1 MKPGLLALVIAIFAC
16 PVIAQQAFSL
26 KDVYAQGPVPVS
38 EARDIMERA
47 VEAVES
53 QYLPYYAGIQTAK
66 PKLSLILNEEPLV
79 AIVKAEVPDRT
90 EESAVFYW
98 SSASELEA
106 LLPAVVFSL
115 WARLAGL
122 ADNWMEEPPLPSFEM
137 SLTSTSALL
146 GTDLGI
152 PQNMASLAPAPGGGI
167 FAAGMGYAVELDSRL
182 SPRAVHKPD
191 PKNAYVFL
199 YQIASSRSGNLYA
212 LASTGESWLL
222 KRGSLGFERGPTI
235 QPLPMGIG
243 AASDGGIVY
252 MDSTTMNFMKVDGR
266 RRSSL
271 PMQGT
276 KPLSSAPFD
285 IDDDGRFWMYDYVS
299 GMVKSFEADGTLV
312 GALRILPGP
321 GDTMTPLRLH
331 VRNSEIILS
340 GATGISAW
348 NRHGLPLW
356 TLPAPSPQADPS
368 RMANLMSS
376 TVDGDGALYL
386 LLSTDL
392 TISRYDDQRSI
403 MKTAGTQGPEQAE
416 AIRRMIELNKIVLA
430 SPDDEDAYADRADQ
444 AQVLESATMELSLRT
459 VMKEAFPGNLKN
471 TERLEGLRREIA
483 RVAVLAEAERVKI
496 PLARYGAETARAD
509 FQKAMRGFEVYLAEN
524 PDDQEAMDAMIS
536 LGDAFRAR
544 ENGAFPQRRQPLKLE
559 ASIQPLFPAFMERYR
574 TVPAGIIRITNPGP
588 LPVSS
593 LRVDLMIKDFMDYP
607 VRIEHEGLLEPGTSV
622 ELPALFILNRTVLDL
637 REEVSVMVSMSAS
650 ASANPDTGSSSG
662 PEASPDRTK
671 PDGSATADGNA
682 TAGISILAR
691 TALSWEDSAALAAFV
706 TPNDD
711 SIVDFT
717 HAALARP
724 APLLFGKSFS
734 RTFAIVNALGARG
747 LVYVEDPRT
756 PFSAVGGTDTLDTVR
771 FPRATLTSGA
781 GDCDDSSA
789 LLASCLE
796 AAGVPSAI
804 LTTPGHVLVA
814 FRADAP
820 PDGPGRYDAPDFGII
835 EHDGEYWIPLESTV
849 LSKGFAE
856 VWKAGWREIQRAGT
870 SLELIPLAQ
879 ARLSYPALPL
889 PGTPA
894 GPVLPS
900 AEALAQLAQKS
911 LDSMTPVWLAPFE
924 AAVRDAKPGRPKAA
938 ACNDLGVRLAQLGK
952 YQEAVKAIHSAI
964 SADPGFPA
972 PRANLVSVLLAS
984 GQDAD
989 ARKALADGL
998 AALPDSPA
1006 IKRIAQRLNAST
1018 PLSANPSHT
1027 ETSTTGAEPTSI
1039 GIAPTGSDSGARA
1052 SNAVA
1057 LPDFVWGDD

>member
-1 MKPGLLALVIAIFAC
+1 MKPGLIALVIALAVY
-16 PVIAQQAFSL
+16 PVQAQQAFSL
-26 KDVYAQGPVPVS
+26 QDVYAQGPVTVS
-38 EARDIMERA
+38 EARNMIKQA
-47 VEAVES
+47 IGTVES
-53 QYLPYYAGIQTAK
+53 QYLPFYTGIRAPK
-66 PKLSLILNEEPLV
+66 PKLSLILSEQPLV
-79 AIVKAEVPDRT
+79 AIVKAEVPGRA

-98 SSASELEA
+98 SNASELEA

-122 ADNWMEEPPLPSFEM
+122 ADSWTEEPPLPSFEM
-137 SLTSTSALL
+137 SLTSTAALL

-152 PQNMASLAPAPGGGI
+152 PQSMASLAPAPGGGV

-182 SPRAVHKPD
+182 SPRTVHRPD
-191 PKNAYVFL
+191 PKNPYVFL

-212 LASTGESWLL
+212 LTSTGESWIL
-222 KRGSLGFERGPTI
+222 KRGGQGFERGPTI

-243 AASDGGIVY
+243 AAAEGGMVY
-252 MDSTTMNFMKVDGR
+252 MDSTTKDFMKVDGR
-266 RRSSL
+266 RRSTL

-299 GMVKSFEADGTLV
+299 SMVKSFEADGTLA

-321 GDTMTPLRLH
+321 GDAITPLRLH

-340 GATGISAW
+340 GSMGISAW

-356 TLPAPSPQADPS
+356 TIPTVAPQADPS

-392 TISRYDDQRSI
+392 TISRYDDPRSI
-403 MKTAGTQGPEQAE
+403 TKTAGTKGQDEE
-416 AIRRMIELNKIVLA
+416 TAIRRMIGMNRLVRD
-430 SPDDEDAYADRADQ
+430 SPDDEAAYADRAEQ
-444 AQVLESATMELSLRT
+444 AQAMQSVAMELSLRT
-459 VMKEAFPGNLKN
+459 VMMEAFPGNRN
-471 TERLEGLRREIA
+471 NNERLDSLRRQIA

-509 FQKAMRGFEVYLAEN
+509 FQKAMRGFEVYLADN
-524 PDDQEAMDAMIS
+524 PDDQDAMNAMIS

-544 ENGAFPQRRQPLKLE
+544 EGGTFLQRRQPLKLE

-574 TVPAGIIRITNPGP
+574 TVPAGKVRVTNPGP
-588 LPVSS
+588 LPVSG

-607 VRIEHEGLLEPGTSV
+607 VRIEHEGQLEPGSSI

-637 REEVSVMVSMSAS
+637 REEVSVLVSMSAS
-650 ASANPDTGSSSG
+650 ASASPSPGSQSG
-662 PEASPDRTK
+662 PEVSPDRM
-671 PDGSATADGNA
+671 SADGNA

-717 HAALARP
+717 HAALAKP

-747 LVYVEDPRT
+747 LAYVEDPRT
-756 PFSAVGGTDTLDTVR
+756 PFSVVGGTSVLDTVR

-796 AAGVPSAI
+796 AAGVQSAI

-814 FRADAP
+814 FKADGP
-820 PDGPGRYDAPDFGII
+820 PDGPGRYDSPEFGVI
-835 EHDGEYWIPLESTV
+835 EHKGEYWIPLESTV

-856 VWKAGWREIQRAGT
+856 VWKAGWQEVQRAGT

-889 PGTPA
+889 PGTPT
-894 GPVLPS
+894 GPILP
-900 AEALAQLAQKS
+900 APEALAQLSRNS
-911 LDSMTPVWLAPFE
+911 LDSMTPVWLGPFE
-924 AAVRDAKPGRPKAA
+924 TAVRDAKTGRPKASA
-938 ACNDLGVRLAQLGK
+938 FNDLGVRQAQLGN
-952 YQEAVKAIHSAI
+952 YQDAVKAIRSAI
-964 SADPGFPA
+964 SADPGFAA

-1006 IKRIAQRLNAST
+1006 IRRMAQRLNSPAPTAAS
-1018 PLSANPSHT
+1018 
-1027 ETSTTGAEPTSI
+1027 TSTTATSTASTTPT
-1039 GIAPTGSDSGARA
+1039 GVGLAPTGSDSGARA
-1052 SNAVA
+1052 SSAVV
-1057 LPDFVWGDD
+1057 LPEFVWGDD

>member
-1 MKPGLLALVIAIFAC
+1 MKPGLIALAIALVVY
-16 PVIAQQAFSL
+16 PVHAQQTFSL

-38 EARDIMERA
+38 EARDIMKRA
-47 VEAVES
+47 IGTVES
-53 QYLPYYAGIQTAK
+53 QFLPYYAGIQTAR
-66 PKLSLILNEEPLV
+66 PMLSLILNEEPLV
-79 AIVKAEVPDRT
+79 AIVKAEVPGKT

-98 SSASELEA
+98 SNGAELEA

-122 ADNWMEEPPLPSFEM
+122 ADNWTEEPPLPSFEM
-137 SLTSTSALL
+137 SLTSTAGLL

-152 PQNMASLAPAPGGGI
+152 PQSMASLAPAPGGGV

-182 SPRAVHKPD
+182 SPRTVHRPD
-191 PKNAYVFL
+191 PKNPYVFL
-199 YQIASSRSGNLYA
+199 YQIASSGSGNLYA
-212 LASTGESWLL
+212 LTSSGESWIL
-222 KRGSLGFERGPTI
+222 KRGSQGFERGPTI

-299 GMVKSFEADGTLV
+299 SMVKSFEADGTLV

-321 GDTMTPLRLH
+321 GDAVTPLRLH
-331 VRNSEIILS
+331 VRNSEIIL
-340 GATGISAW
+340 GGTNGISAW

-356 TLPAPSPQADPS
+356 TLPAPATQADPS

-392 TISRYDDQRSI
+392 TISRYDDQGSI
-403 MKTAGTQGPEQAE
+403 MKTAETKGPGEVT
-416 AIRRMIELNKIVLA
+416 AIRGMIEMNRRVQA
-430 SPDDEDAYADRADQ
+430 SPDDETVYADRADQ
-444 AQVLESATMELSLRT
+444 AQTMKSVAMELSLRT
-459 VMKEAFPGNLKN
+459 VMKEAFPGNRKN
-471 TERLEGLRREIA
+471 NERLDGLRREIA
-483 RVAVLAEAERVKI
+483 RVAVLAEAERVRI

-509 FQKAMRGFEVYLAEN
+509 FQKAMRGFEMYLADN
-524 PDDQEAMDAMIS
+524 PDDQEAMAAMIS

-544 ENGAFPQRRQPLKLE
+544 EGGTFPQRRQLLKLE

-574 TVPAGIIRITNPGP
+574 TVPAGSILVTNPGP
-588 LPVSS
+588 LPISE
-593 LRVDLMIKDFMDYP
+593 LRVELMIKDFMDYP
-607 VRIEHEGLLEPGTSV
+607 VRIEHEGLLKPGTSV
-622 ELPALFILNRTVLDL
+622 ELPALFTLNRTVLDL
-637 REEVSVMVSMSAS
+637 REEISVLVSMSAS
-650 ASANPDTGSSSG
+650 ASASEQVSTGNN
-662 PEASPDRTK
+662 T
-671 PDGSATADGNA
+671 TADGNA
-682 TAGISILAR
+682 TTSLSILAR

-717 HAALARP
+717 HAALAKP

-747 LVYVEDPRT
+747 LAYVEDPKT
-756 PFSAVGGTDTLDTVR
+756 PFSAVGGTSVLDTVR

-796 AAGVPSAI
+796 AAGVQSAI

-814 FRADAP
+814 FKADGP
-820 PDGPGRYDAPDFGII
+820 PDGPGRYDSPDFGVI

-870 SLELIPLAQ
+870 SLELIPM
-879 ARLSYPALPL
+879 ARARSSYPALPL

-900 AEALAQLAQKS
+900 AEALAQLSRNS
-911 LDSMTPVWLAPFE
+911 LVSMTPGWLAPFE
-924 AAVRDAKPGRPKAA
+924 AAVRNAKPGRPKAA
-938 ACNDLGVRLAQLGK
+938 AYNDLGVRQAQLGN
-952 YQEAVKAIHSAI
+952 YQEAVIAIRSAI

-984 GQDAD
+984 GQDAE

-998 AALPDSPA
+998 AALPDSPS
-1006 IKRIAQRLNAST
+1006 IKRIAQRLNAAPPTAATT
-1018 PLSANPSHT
+1018 PANAITAGVGMAP
-1027 ETSTTGAEPTSI
+1027 I
-1039 GIAPTGSDSGARA
+1039 GTDSGARA
-1052 SNAVA
+1052 SNAVS
-1057 LPDFVWGDD
+1057 LPEFMWGDD